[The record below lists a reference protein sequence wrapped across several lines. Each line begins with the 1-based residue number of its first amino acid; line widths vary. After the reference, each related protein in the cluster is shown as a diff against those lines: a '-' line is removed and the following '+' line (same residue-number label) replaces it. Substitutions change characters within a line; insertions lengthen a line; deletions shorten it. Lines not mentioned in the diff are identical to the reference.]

1 MYSFCRNLGRFPTLT
16 FIIYLPLQLED
27 FLPVMKLY
35 DLLYPETEPL
45 PLPNINSSSCTF
57 KMAVTSIWIHLS
69 KKAQNER
76 LQRPIPHALS
86 THIEYE
92 HSFPYFSVVQ
102 WWLGL
107 HRIWLFQI
115 RLKPNLAKFR
125 NSNSAEAEAEFGWNL
140 FSGHR
145 TIR

>member
-1 MYSFCRNLGRFPTLT
+1 MTYLCCSLLRRKFLYSHCVW
-16 FIIYLPLQLED
+16 LQLED

-45 PLPNINSSSCTF
+45 PLPNINNASCTF

-86 THIEYE
+86 THIEYDCK
-92 HSFPYFSVVQ
+92 HYFMFLLSLLSLDDARSIMFVCHYILMKSNVCLSFVFIIF
-102 WWLGL
+102 LL
-107 HRIWLFQI
+107 DF
-115 RLKPNLAKFR
+115 
-125 NSNSAEAEAEFGWNL
+125 
-140 FSGHR
+140 
-145 TIR
+145 

>member
-1 MYSFCRNLGRFPTLT
+1 VNTNSLTHLLTYLQTKISSKPYAPPLSLLGYMCL
-16 FIIYLPLQLED
+16 LLLQLED

-45 PLPNINSSSCTF
+45 RLPNINSSSCTF

-92 HSFPYFSVVQ
+92 QIFS
-102 WWLGL
+102 
-107 HRIWLFQI
+107 
-115 RLKPNLAKFR
+115 
-125 NSNSAEAEAEFGWNL
+125 S
-140 FSGHR
+140 
-145 TIR
+145 

>member
-1 MYSFCRNLGRFPTLT
+1 VSFFCRSDVVGV
-16 FIIYLPLQLED
+16 PLQLED

-45 PLPNINSSSCTF
+45 PLPNIKSSSCTF

-92 HSFPYFSVVQ
+92 YQQMITIDNVDTSGRDV
-102 WWLGL
+102 LMR
-107 HRIWLFQI
+107 HR
-115 RLKPNLAKFR
+115 R
-125 NSNSAEAEAEFGWNL
+125 
-140 FSGHR
+140 
-145 TIR
+145 